1 MNCADAENLIC
12 DYATLSSAERF
23 ELERHLGEC
32 AACAELARDAA
43 AALAFMERAAD
54 VEPPPELVTRILFDA
69 PWSKNKRGRAPRWM
83 ADLLGGFLQPKFAMG
98 MAMTI
103 LSLSIMVKLVM
114 PMRQLRPSDLRPA
127 EVWAG
132 IEDRAVRTW
141 ARSVKFYEN
150 LKVVYQIQTMLKE
163 WQQQDRDAQPAPP
176 PADEHRLPINNPSGS
191 QTGSPGAK

>member
-12 DYATLSSAERF
+12 DYATLASAERF

-32 AACAELARDAA
+32 AGCAELARDAA
-43 AALAFMERAAD
+43 AALAFLERAAE

-69 PWSKNKRGRAPRWM
+69 PWSKARRGGRVTRWLGE
-83 ADLLGGFLQPKFAMG
+83 LLGGFLQPKFAMG

-103 LSLSIMVKLVM
+103 LSLSIMVHLVT
-114 PMRQLRPSDLRPA
+114 PMRQLRPSDLQPA

-163 WQQQDRDAQPAPP
+163 WQQQDREAPAAPP
-176 PADEHRLPINNPSGS
+176 SDEHRLPVKQPRTSGS
-191 QTGSPGAK
+191 GGE